1 MIEKQEHR
9 ELLQHGIY
17 ICNRCVFKKTLNE
30 KQRRKRKK
38 IVGMPE
44 NKKII
49 GENRICNC
57 HDFDMVF
64 SCYDLTDF
72 FKSANG
78 KTSFLCC
85 FLS

>member
-1 MIEKQEHR
+1 VIEKQEHR

-44 NKKII
+44 NKKN
-49 GENRICNC
+49 NRESRSFVIV
-57 HDFDMVF
+57 MI
-64 SCYDLTDF
+64 LTWYL
-72 FKSANG
+72 AAMI
-78 KTSFLCC
+78 
-85 FLS
+85 

>member
-17 ICNRCVFKKTLNE
+17 ICNRRVFKKTLNE

-49 GENRICNC
+49 GRVGVIIV
-57 HDFDMVF
+57 MI
-64 SCYDLTDF
+64 LTWYL
-72 FKSANG
+72 AAMI
-78 KTSFLCC
+78 
-85 FLS
+85 

>member
-49 GENRICNC
+49 GRVGVITV
-57 HDFDMVF
+57 MI
-64 SCYDLTDF
+64 LTWYL
-72 FKSANG
+72 AAMI
-78 KTSFLCC
+78 
-85 FLS
+85 

>member
-1 MIEKQEHR
+1 VIEKQEHR

-44 NKKII
+44 NKKKII
-49 GENRICNC
+49 GRVGVVIV
-57 HDFDMVF
+57 MI
-64 SCYDLTDF
+64 LTWYL
-72 FKSANG
+72 AAMI
-78 KTSFLCC
+78 
-85 FLS
+85 